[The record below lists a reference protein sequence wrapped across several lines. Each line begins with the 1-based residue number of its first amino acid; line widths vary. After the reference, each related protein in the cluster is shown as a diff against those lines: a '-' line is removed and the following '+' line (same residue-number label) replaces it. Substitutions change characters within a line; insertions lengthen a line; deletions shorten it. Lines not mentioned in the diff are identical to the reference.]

1 MPQICT
7 ALNLLFSTDMCYNHE
22 CGNIGICISF
32 VTWGKLGVWRHVFWT
47 IRNMSKKVNWP
58 FSGPIHDRLVLSI
71 HNSTQSSP
79 HNRYSPSNFS
89 AYLTQIGTF
98 KPSDKGMA
106 KCMFDRKYSTMWLR
120 MQEKTE
126 AERSSTCISLPLI
139 RRNSGLERILQK
151 FQA

>member
-7 ALNLLFSTDMCYNHE
+7 AVNLLFTNDTRYNHE

-32 VTWGKLGVWRHVFWT
+32 VTCGKLGVWRHEFWT
-47 IRNMSKKVNWP
+47 IRNMSEKVNWP
-58 FSGPIHDRLVLSI
+58 FSGTIHDRSVLSI
-71 HNSTQSSP
+71 HNPTQSPP

-106 KCMFDRKYSTMWLR
+106 KCMFDRMYSTMWLR
-120 MQEKTE
+120 MHGKTKE
-126 AERSSTCISLPLI
+126 ERSSTLISLPLI
-139 RRNSGLERILQK
+139 KRNSGLEWIPKK

>member
-7 ALNLLFSTDMCYNHE
+7 AVNLLFSSNTCYNRE

-47 IRNMSKKVNWP
+47 IRNMSEKVNWP
-58 FSGPIHDRLVLSI
+58 FSGPIHDRLVFSI
-71 HNSTQSSP
+71 HNSTQCPP
-79 HNRYSPSNFS
+79 HNRYSPTNFS
-89 AYLTQIGTF
+89 SYLTQISAF
-98 KPSDKGMA
+98 RLSDKGMA
-106 KCMFDRKYSTMWLR
+106 KCMFDRKYSTMWRR
-120 MQEKTE
+120 MHGKTE

-139 RRNSGLERILQK
+139 RSNSGLERILQK